1 MLLPA
6 CACWNKSCGFQL
18 DKMNVFAPSQ
28 FKVFQAANG
37 QNICAAWDAVVR
49 PLVDAGRSL
58 SHLCNIRHFVRSAR
72 GVLNNAVRE
81 ANKSDPDN
89 IYTYIED
96 KYNKAQKQVDA
107 ACEGQRKCGRGGTLT
122 EDQIASLPTYAELVA
137 RCACDCCAMQR
148 LRSALECLTPLAA
161 KHAVNKFTIACTA
174 KCCELVACF

>member
-1 MLLPA
+1 
-6 CACWNKSCGFQL
+6 
-18 DKMNVFAPSQ
+18 MNVFAPSQ

-37 QNICAAWDAVVR
+37 QNTCAAWDTVVR

-81 ANKSDPDN
+81 ANKSDLDN
-89 IYTYIED
+89 TYTYIED

-107 ACEGQRKCGRGGTLT
+107 ACEAQRKRGRGGTLT

-137 RCACDCCAMQR
+137 RCAFDCCAMQR
-148 LRSALECLTPLAA
+148 LSQCFGVLDALGGQT
-161 KHAVNKFTIACTA
+161 
-174 KCCELVACF
+174 CCQQVHHCMHNEVL